1 MTCPFCGN
9 VVVPGARY
17 CHSCG
22 APLSPVASLPET
34 ERRVCTVLFGDLSD
48 FTAWSEDLDPER
60 VGVVTDRVLAVCAQ
74 AVNEHGGHVDKLTGD
89 GIMAVFGAPVAHEDD
104 AERAVRAAMS
114 MQRNVRKVLDAEQ
127 GGGVPLGLRV
137 GIRTGLVVAGMQAAV
152 EYTVIGDTVN
162 TAARLADAAAVG
174 TVYTS
179 DETVQVTKHVASWRK
194 LEPLRLKGKREAVH
208 AYELLGLHD
217 APGTRTSLGDQAP
230 FVGREAELGIVAGRL
245 SEVVDRGEPRTL
257 VLTAEAGFGKTRFG
271 IEVGRRA
278 SARGVRVVAV
288 RAAAYGRRRRL
299 GPLADLVRRA
309 VGLSPGDDRATATER
324 LRRLAERH
332 RKQTEGEQAP
342 SVFSVD
348 MLLALLGLAP
358 LPGESPARPGGP
370 GPEHHDME
378 SMPAAVADLFN
389 LLSAQT
395 PLLLIVDDLHEATPD
410 ALDALGA
417 AVAGLSGPVL
427 VLLLGRPEL
436 VRHAGVLTRVSE
448 AEAQTLPPL
457 RGADAARLLAA
468 LCGGKLRED
477 DEYRLLGAVQGNP
490 YYLAELV
497 ALLTEQGLL
506 YEVDG
511 QWRLAPGSLAG
522 KLVSTDLARVLA
534 ARIDA
539 LPTDTKMVLRDAAVI
554 GDTIP
559 DGALSALHDHTD
571 EGHLEELFA
580 RGMLRRRNSGGF
592 RFVTPLMR
600 EAAYLGLGMAER
612 AERHARLARW
622 AAAGAPGGTL
632 TEEAADD
639 FIATHAVRAIELAD
653 KIGLTP
659 DSDVRDVSGLAVDAF
674 GRAARRAIVQGEPA
688 QAAALID
695 RSADLRALSVADRL
709 VRGRALLRLDRPE
722 DSLVDV
728 EKIAAELGMPL
739 TGDAVPTVPAH
750 PEVAA
755 LTLLLAGRI
764 YRSLGEPLRAA
775 AIWRAA
781 GDLSERAELP
791 NVRAD
796 VLVRLG
802 MLDYVSGRLR
812 EAEARFTE
820 ALGVGRAVGDVRS
833 EAWALQHLAW
843 VSTSIGDFDAADNFL
858 GLAARRIAS
867 LRDPIGRAWV
877 RGTAA
882 FTRLLAGRLHEA
894 SKLATA
900 FLPFGERVG
909 DTWAVGTLRA
919 VGAYASAELG
929 DLTDADSAARKAY
942 RDYDRV
948 DDDWGRGLALVV
960 RAVVAR
966 GLAESDHARELA
978 LDAEAYGLR
987 TGHPLL
993 IGMARTVLGH
1003 CLLDAGDVEGAERA
1017 ALSTLELAVPF
1028 DVLESARVGP
1038 LALLAEAHRAGGDN
1052 AAALRL
1058 FGDIAA
1064 HLGAPTLLYP
1074 RRRAVA
1080 RYADVLRT
1088 EGRAE
1093 ESLRWARRAI
1103 EAPGEDISSRVGAQL
1118 AYAKALAANDMQTE
1132 AVDAAREAVSLTYS
1146 TEQRSHRGE
1155 AEKLLERLQ
1164 NATETV
1170 REPAR

>member
-9 VVVPGARY
+9 VVVPGGRY

-74 AVNEHGGHVDKLTGD
+74 AVTEHGGHVDKLTGD

-104 AERAVRAAMS
+104 AERAVRAAMT
-114 MQRNVRKVLDAEQ
+114 MQRNVRRVLDAEQ
-127 GGGVPLGLRV
+127 GGGLPLGLRV
-137 GIRTGLVVAGMQAAV
+137 GIRTGLVVAGMQASV

-174 TVYTS
+174 TVYS
-179 DETVQVTKHVASWRK
+179 SEETVAATKHVASWRK
-194 LEPLRLKGKREAVH
+194 LEPLRLKGKRDPVP

-217 APGTRTSLGDQAP
+217 APGTRTGLGDQAP

-245 SEVVDRGEPRTL
+245 AEVVDRGEPRTL

-278 SARGVRVVAV
+278 SSRGVRVVAV

-309 VGLSPGDDRATATER
+309 VGVSPDDDRATVAER

-332 RKQTEGEQAP
+332 RKGDEPAP
-342 SVFSVD
+342 AIFSVD
-348 MLLALLGLAP
+348 LLLALLGLAP
-358 LPGESPARPGGP
+358 APTEQSARPGGP
-370 GPEHHDME
+370 GPEHHDTE
-378 SMPAAVADLFN
+378 AMPAAVADLFN
-389 LLSAQT
+389 LLAAQS
-395 PLLLIVDDLHEATPD
+395 PLMLIVDDLHEATPD

-417 AVAGLSGPVL
+417 AVARLQGPVL

-436 VRHAGVLTRVSE
+436 VRHAGVLTRISE

-457 RGADAARLLAA
+457 RGADAARLLGA

-511 QWRLAPGSLAG
+511 QWRLAPGSLTG

-539 LPTDTKMVLRDAAVI
+539 LPNETKTVLRDAAVI

-571 EGHLEELFA
+571 EHHLEELFA
-580 RGMLRRRNSGGF
+580 RGMLRRRNSGGY

-600 EAAYLGLGMAER
+600 EAAYLGLAMGER

-632 TEEAADD
+632 REDAADD
-639 FIATHAVRAIELAD
+639 FIATHATRALALAD
-653 KIGLTP
+653 ELGLAP
-659 DSDVRDVSGLAVDAF
+659 DNPIRDVAGLAVAAY
-674 GRAARRAIVQGEPA
+674 GRAAERAITQGEPA

-695 RSADLRALSVADRL
+695 RSAELLPLSNGDRL
-709 VRGRALLRLDRPE
+709 IRGRALLRLDRPE
-722 DSLVDV
+722 DAMVDV
-728 EKIAAELGMPL
+728 EKITADLGLSLDGDFVAAIPGEPR
-739 TGDAVPTVPAH
+739 
-750 PEVAA
+750 VAA

-791 NVRAD
+791 TVRAD

-820 ALGVGRAVGDVRS
+820 ALDVGRATGSVRS

-843 VSTSIGDFDAADNFL
+843 VSTSRGDFDAADNAL
-858 GLAARRIAS
+858 GQAARRIAS

-894 SKLATA
+894 GKLATA

-919 VGAYASAELG
+919 VGAYAAAELG
-929 DLTDADSAARKAY
+929 DLTDADTAARKAY
-942 RDYDRV
+942 RDFDRV
-948 DDDWGRGLALVV
+948 DDDWGRGFALVV

-966 GLAESDHARELA
+966 SLAESDHARELA
-978 LDAEAYGLR
+978 LDAEIYGLK

-1003 CLLDAGDVEGAERA
+1003 CLLDAGDADGAERA

-1028 DVLESARVGP
+1028 DVLESARTGP
-1038 LALLAEAHRAGGDN
+1038 LALLAEAQRAHGDN
-1052 AAALRL
+1052 TAALRL
-1058 FGDIAA
+1058 YGDIAA

-1074 RRRAVA
+1074 RRHAVA
-1080 RYADVLRT
+1080 RYADVLRAD
-1088 EGRAE
+1088 GRAGE
-1093 ESLRWARRAI
+1093 ALGWAKRAVD
-1103 EAPGEDISSRVGAQL
+1103 APGEDISSKVAAQL
-1118 AYAKALAANDMQTE
+1118 SYAKALEATGSHAD
-1132 AVDAAREAVSLTYS
+1132 AVDAAEEAVRLTYS
-1146 TEQRSHRGE
+1146 TEQRSHRAE
-1155 AEKLLERLQ
+1155 AERLLEKLKG
-1164 NATETV
+1164 
-1170 REPAR
+1170 ARHAVA